1 MKRGLKQ
8 VTRGLVLVPDS
19 ATDVTTEDTWLYQ
32 LTVANKTAGAVTLQ
46 VLDKAGTPRNV
57 VPTISLDANSL
68 AIMSWPQGVKCTGGL
83 RWVASAAS
91 SLEAEVVAGY
101 VAG

>member
-1 MKRGLKQ
+1 MRRTLKS
-8 VTRGLVLVPDS
+8 VTRGVQLVPSS
-19 ATDVTTEDTWLYQ
+19 ATDVTTSDTWLYQ

-57 VPTISLDANSL
+57 VPTVSLEANSL
-68 AIMSWPQGVKCTGGL
+68 AIMSWPEGVKLTGGM
-83 RWVASAAS
+83 RWAASAAN